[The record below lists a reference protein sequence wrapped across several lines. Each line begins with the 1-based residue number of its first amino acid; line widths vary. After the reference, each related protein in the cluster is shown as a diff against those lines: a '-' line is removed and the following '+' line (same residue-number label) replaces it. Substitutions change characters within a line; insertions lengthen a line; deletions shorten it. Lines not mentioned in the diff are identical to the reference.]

1 MLTPFQTRAMRS
13 LEASPFFGELP
24 PECVRWIHRSSVRK
38 GETLYEK
45 DAPSDCLYGLVGGLL
60 KLCSRG
66 PDGREFSFGLVA
78 PGELLGEIGMSDGA
92 PRHACAIALAHSELA
107 ALRRRDLEP
116 LMARHPR
123 LRDALARASAAAA
136 RRLSRRLE
144 DAALLSIEARVENTL
159 ADLARRLGER
169 VPRGTRIGLRQQD
182 LADLLGLSRESV
194 SKVLTS
200 PAMRGRLELGRGSIV
215 LVRA

>member
-1 MLTPFQTRAMRS
+1 MLTPFQTRAMRA
-13 LEASPFFGELP
+13 LAASPFFGELP
-24 PECVRWIHRSSVRK
+24 PECLRWIHRSSVRK
-38 GETLYEK
+38 GEALFEK

-66 PDGREFSFGLVA
+66 PDGREFSLGLVA
-78 PGELLGEIGMSDGA
+78 PGELAGEIGMSDGA
-92 PRHACAIALAHSELA
+92 PRDINAVALAHTELA
-107 ALRRRDLEP
+107 TLRRRDLEP
-116 LMARHPR
+116 LMARHPL

-144 DAALLSIEARVENTL
+144 DAALLSIEARVEKAL
-159 ADLARRLGER
+159 VDLARRLGER
-169 VPRGTRIGLRQQD
+169 VEHGTRIALRQQD

-200 PAMRGRLELGRGSIV
+200 PSMRGRLELGRGSIV